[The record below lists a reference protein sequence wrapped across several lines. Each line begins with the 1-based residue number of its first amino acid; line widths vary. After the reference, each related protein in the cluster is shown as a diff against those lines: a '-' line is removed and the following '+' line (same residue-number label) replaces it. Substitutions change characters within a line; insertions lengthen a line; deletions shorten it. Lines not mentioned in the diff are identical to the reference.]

1 MASALPQ
8 YTQNLLAKVLHAT
21 SVWHVEYILEQL
33 SKNQPNKQIKNP
45 AKCRFRTKFLDL
57 PPSIKKSCFS
67 HTHLKAWDINKRQAC
82 WMAVF
87 LIGKKLLHHA
97 TQELAS
103 YRLLILAFKLSKN
116 THPAA
121 LQRDFWDSQKLCIF
135 HSQVMFQQFH
145 FHTQFSLANFITTLT
160 QTPTS
165 SLKCTD
171 FSSMYH

>member
-1 MASALPQ
+1 
-8 YTQNLLAKVLHAT
+8 
-21 SVWHVEYILEQL
+21 
-33 SKNQPNKQIKNP
+33 
-45 AKCRFRTKFLDL
+45 
-57 PPSIKKSCFS
+57 
-67 HTHLKAWDINKRQAC
+67 
-82 WMAVF
+82 MAVF

-145 FHTQFSLANFITTLT
+145 FHTVFFGKLHYHINTNSHFKAEMHRLFLHVPLIVNISTHDLDLSEESLPVECPFLKSLNNLMPANSNRDSAKGELQGTLRCWQKVWGFEIILLFSVW
-160 QTPTS
+160 
-165 SLKCTD
+165 
-171 FSSMYH
+171 